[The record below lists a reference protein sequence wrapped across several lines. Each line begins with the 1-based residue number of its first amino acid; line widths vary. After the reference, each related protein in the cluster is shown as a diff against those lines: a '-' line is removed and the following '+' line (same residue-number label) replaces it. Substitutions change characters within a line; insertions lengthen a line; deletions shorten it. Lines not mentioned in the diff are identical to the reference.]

1 MNIVL
6 FTSSPIISNLVKN
19 ILASYNVD
27 VSTNPNG
34 YINSDYDMI
43 MIDSNLFSDS
53 IMNHKKPVLLI
64 NTQLHS
70 TLCVEIRMDGGN
82 CISLP
87 FTRDEL
93 ISVVES
99 LNQQIK

>member
-1 MNIVL
+1 MTNNVIL
-6 FTSSPIISNLVKN
+6 FPGFKRESPPQTIEEIADKVTQTRKDH
-19 ILASYNVD
+19 V
-27 VSTNPNG
+27 
-34 YINSDYDMI
+34 DMI
-43 MIDSNLFSDS
+43 MIDLNLFSDS

-70 TLCVEIRMDGGN
+70 ALCVEIRMDGGN

>member
-6 FTSSPIISNLVKN
+6 FTNSPIISNLVKN
-19 ILASYNVD
+19 ILASYNVE

-34 YINSDYDMI
+34 FINNDYDMI

-64 NTQLHS
+64 NTQAHMA
-70 TLCVEIRMDGGN
+70 LCAEIRMDGGD
-82 CISLP
+82 CISVP

-93 ISVVES
+93 ISQVNS
-99 LNQQIK
+99 LSK

>member
-6 FTSSPIISNLVKN
+6 FTNSPIISNLVKN
-19 ILASYNVD
+19 ILASYNVE

-34 YINSDYDMI
+34 FINDDYDMI

-64 NTQLHS
+64 NTQSHMD
-70 TLCVEIRMDGGN
+70 LCAEIRMDGGD
-82 CISLP
+82 CISVP

-93 ISVVES
+93 ISQVNS
-99 LNQQIK
+99 LSK